1 MKWNNWFWTFFIVYI
16 ISLFLPS
23 YKIAVAI
30 DQTVVFY
37 GYTLF
42 IELIDSYS
50 YTTIFETFI
59 TISTNIPNIIVLFLL
74 IMRWRLYNNNLI
86 PSNKT
91 VFQNKLVLFLTI
103 ITASSFW
110 FFWWFEQVPT
120 LPIWGYY
127 IWVLATSG
135 MTVIHY
141 LDCNQRLN
149 QLQDNNSL
157 KKHLIE

>member
-23 YKIAVAI
+23 YEIAVAI
-30 DQTVVFY
+30 DQTVIFY

-42 IELIDSYS
+42 MELIDSDFYS
-50 YTTIFETFI
+50 TAFEAFI

-74 IMRWRLYNNNLI
+74 IMRWRLYRNNLI
-86 PSNKT
+86 PANKT
-91 VFQNKLVLFLTI
+91 IFQNKLLLFLTI

-127 IWVLATSG
+127 IWVLTTSG
-135 MTVIHY
+135 MVFIHIK
-141 LDCNQRLN
+141 DCQQRLMQSN
-149 QLQDNNSL
+149 LN
-157 KKHLIE
+157 HLERHLVE